1 MSSVR
6 RQASEQRRIS
16 LEALK
21 LLLEL
26 GFDTTEQLDEPGNK
40 RRRKASA
47 APPSIWKDWGT
58 LCNRKVVVKDSRL
71 PNAGRGLFAAQ
82 PFRKGQ
88 LITIYGGKLLTA
100 KEAAGVE
107 SSYLLRISGEG
118 GRQECF
124 YVVDGAHFADRLCHR
139 EGDLYLPAPDDPERE
154 RLQVQ
159 GAGSLANS
167 MPRNAPECNAHLA
180 FQHIGR
186 TEVDQLLP
194 KLPMLIASRDIAADE
209 EVYFDYNS
217 ERMKVGTASR
227 AAEWLDSRSPVL
239 RLGELIRK
247 EDPGEVRQLLERVLA
262 QCRGTL
268 QVAFL
273 QGATPLAS
281 AELFP
286 LLERLLR
293 ETDVFSVNLG
303 EIRLSDEQ
311 CGALAAALRD
321 SHVTHMFYECAF
333 AGEWKGTFKEV
344 IAANRSKHARWQ
356 LSDDDAQNAV
366 IYACTKNWFNPTRH
380 TCNKR
385 WVESHR
391 ERIEPAAFA
400 RVQAEVRSA
409 ELQSAIEALTRELE
423 EHRACVAR
431 LREEG
436 RVYQAKREAYKAA
449 VARAEPATFRPM
461 DPATKAQKQQEFSE
475 AKGHIEDLA
484 REIDDYKRRLAEC
497 TAKLEAAEPTH
508 ATTAAAASAASG
520 SAPVV
525 SASVPKYRSCAC
537 VDAAASSGVA
547 SDEAVFD
554 IDAPVEA
561 AVVDTDVE
569 LSVRLASLML
579 LARGATAW
587 AAKARL
593 RMAEPEA

>member
-1 MSSVR
+1 MATPSVR
-6 RQASEQRRIS
+6 RQSSEHRRII
-16 LEALK
+16 LEPLK

-26 GFDTTEQLDEPGNK
+26 GFDQTELEEPRNSK
-40 RRRKASA
+40 RQRKGAA
-47 APPSIWKDWGT
+47 APPIWKDWGT

-71 PNAGRGLFAAQ
+71 PNAGRGLFAAV

-88 LITIYGGKLLTA
+88 LITIYGGKLMTA
-100 KEAAGVE
+100 KEAASVE

-139 EGDLYLPAPDDPERE
+139 EGDVYLPAPDDPERD
-154 RLQVQ
+154 RLQAQ

-167 MPRNAPECNAHLA
+167 QPRGPDCNARLA
-180 FQHIGR
+180 FQHMGR
-186 TEVDQLLP
+186 TEIDQLLP

-209 EVYFDYNS
+209 EILFDYGS
-217 ERMKVGTASR
+217 ERMKAGAVSR
-227 AAEWLDSRSPVL
+227 AAEWLDSRSAVL

-247 EDPGEVRQLLERVLA
+247 EDVGEVRRLLERLLSHA
-262 QCRGTL
+262 CRDTL

-281 AELFP
+281 PELFP

-293 ETDVFSVNLG
+293 ETGVFSVNLG

-311 CGALAAALRD
+311 CGALATALRA
-321 SHVTHMFYECAF
+321 SQVTHMFYECAF
-333 AGEWKGTFKEV
+333 AGEWKGTFKGI
-344 IAANRSKHARWQ
+344 IAANRSKHTRWQ
-356 LSDDDAQNAV
+356 LSDDETQNAV

-380 TCNKR
+380 PCNKA
-385 WVESHR
+385 WIESNR
-391 ERIEPAAFA
+391 ESLAVLEPAVLA
-400 RVQAEVRSA
+400 RFQAEEHTA

-431 LREEG
+431 LREEN
-436 RVYQAKREAYKAA
+436 RAYKEQRDASKAA
-449 VARAEPATFRPM
+449 VARGEPPTFLPM
-461 DPATKAQKQQEFSE
+461 DPATRAQKQQEFID
-475 AKGHIEDLA
+475 AKGLIKELTE
-484 REIDDYKRRLAEC
+484 EIDGYERRLVA
-497 TAKLEAAEPTH
+497 AKLEAAEPSH
-508 ATTAAAASAASG
+508 AATAAAAPAAA
-520 SAPVV
+520 APGA
-525 SASVPKYRSCAC
+525 SASVPVYRSCAC
-537 VDAAASSGVA
+537 VDAAASSEAA

-569 LSVRLASLML
+569 LSVRIASLMM

-593 RMAEPEA
+593 RLAQA